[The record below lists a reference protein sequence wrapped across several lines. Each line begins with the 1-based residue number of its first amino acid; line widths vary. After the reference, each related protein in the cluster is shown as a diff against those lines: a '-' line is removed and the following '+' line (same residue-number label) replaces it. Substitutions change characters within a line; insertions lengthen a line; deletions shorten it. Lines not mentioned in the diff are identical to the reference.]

1 MEVVSIIANPPTT
14 WEVTTL
20 GKVCEEGGGDIQ
32 TGPFGSQLHASDYV
46 NDGIPSVMPVN
57 IGDSR
62 ILTDGICRITEAD
75 AQRLSRYRL
84 RAGDIVYS
92 RRGDVERLALV
103 RDKEDGWLCGTGCL
117 RARFGKNKVNPLY
130 ASYYLGHPSVRQW
143 VVQHAIGATMPNLNT
158 GILSALPFLCPPL
171 PVQHRIADILGS
183 LDDKIELNRR
193 TNETLEAMARALF
206 KSWFVDF
213 DPVVAKSEGRKPEG
227 MDADTANLFPSSFE
241 DSEIG
246 RVPRGWIAERLTNLT
261 TPTKGTSYTSDELHE
276 STTALVTLKSFK
288 RGGGYRHDGLKPY
301 TGRYKPEQVV
311 TPGEV
316 VMACTDVTQAAEVVG
331 RPAIV
336 EADPLFQTLVASL
349 DTVIIRPSRKA
360 IPKSFIFCL
369 LKTDDF
375 QNHTYAHCTGTTVL
389 HLSKEAL
396 PSFRLPLPSDQVLDA
411 FARLAAPLFARM
423 AVNNTEVCSIGSL
436 RDALLPRLLSGD
448 LRNDI
453 EGEYV

>member
-1 MEVVSIIANPPTT
+1 MIMEVVSIIANPPTT

-193 TNETLEAMARALF
+193 TNETLETMARTIY

-213 DPVVAKSEGRKPEG
+213 DPVVAKSEGRQPEG
-227 MDADTANLFPSSFE
+227 MDAETAKLFPSSFE

-246 RVPRGWIAERLTNLT
+246 RVPKGWKVKPFSHTVDILSGGTPKT
-261 TPTKGTSYTSDELHE
+261 TVNDYWGGEIPWFSVVDTPSASDVFVM
-276 STTALVTLKSFK
+276 TTEKTI
-288 RGGGYRHDGLKPY
+288 
-301 TGRYKPEQVV
+301 
-311 TPGEV
+311 
-316 VMACTDVTQAAEVVG
+316 TQAGVDGSATQVLPSGTTIITARGTVG
-331 RPAIV
+331 KTCIVGVPMAMNQSCFGLCGKSRNSGQFTYYSTRFLVSTLQNHAHGSVFATITRSTFDGVNAIEPPRDLV
-336 EADPLFQTLVASL
+336 IAFEDATEA
-349 DTVIIRPSRKA
+349 
-360 IPKSFIFCL
+360 IFCRIRSNLQEIHL
-369 LKTDDF
+369 L
-375 QNHTYAHCTGTTVL
+375 TV
-389 HLSKEAL
+389 A
-396 PSFRLPLPSDQVLDA
+396 
-411 FARLAAPLFARM
+411 
-423 AVNNTEVCSIGSL
+423 
-436 RDALLPRLLSGD
+436 RDALLPRLLSGE
-448 LRNDI
+448 LVVPARMTA
-453 EGEYV
+453 

>member
-1 MEVVSIIANPPTT
+1 MKQSWKYVSLGDALTLQRGFDLPAYEREEGPIPVVTSSGPSGTHSHFKVTAPGVVTGRYGTIGQVFFLRIPFWPLN
-14 WEVTTL
+14 TTL
-20 GKVCEEGGGDIQ
+20 WVKDFKG
-32 TGPFGSQLHASDYV
+32 
-46 NDGIPSVMPVN
+46 ND
-57 IGDSR
+57 
-62 ILTDGICRITEAD
+62 
-75 AQRLSRYRL
+75 
-84 RAGDIVYS
+84 
-92 RRGDVERLALV
+92 ER
-103 RDKEDGWLCGTGCL
+103 
-117 RARFGKNKVNPLY
+117 FI
-130 ASYYLGHPSVRQW
+130 YYLLQTVDFASCSDKSSVPGVNRNHLHTIP
-143 VVQHAIGATMPNLNT
+143 VSL
-158 GILSALPFLCPPL
+158 PPL
-171 PVQHRIADILGS
+171 PEQIAIADILGS